1 LREIDL
7 KKYKIRTDLIT
18 DVVDHKKSKN
28 IEEII
33 RYVDDIKISN
43 ITLKEDEP
51 LINRKKGFYT
61 TIFFNDITDNSNEK
75 KVVDILTEELKEF
88 LSKMNIKEN
97 DKILIIGLG
106 NSKSTPDMLGPK
118 VVEKIIVTSHIKKL
132 VGSLEKG
139 YKEVSVLSP
148 GVMGTTGIE
157 TKDIVLGVVNE
168 IKPDFLIFIDALS
181 SDRLDR
187 VNKTIQI
194 TNTGISPGSGIG
206 NNRKELSFE
215 TLNIPVLAIGVPTV
229 VDAITIVRDTINYM
243 FLNFS
248 YNIANINNP
257 KLKFITSGSNNY
269 LKEKNKKLDAKQKEK
284 FLGLVGTLSDDELK
298 KLLFEVL
305 SPIGYN
311 LMVTPKEIDFLME
324 KLVNIIATGLNKSIH
339 NLN

>member
-1 LREIDL
+1 MI
-7 KKYKIRTDLIT
+7 I
-18 DVVDHKKSKN
+18 KKSKN

-243 FLNFS
+243 F
-248 YNIANINNP
+248 
-257 KLKFITSGSNNY
+257 ITSGSNNY